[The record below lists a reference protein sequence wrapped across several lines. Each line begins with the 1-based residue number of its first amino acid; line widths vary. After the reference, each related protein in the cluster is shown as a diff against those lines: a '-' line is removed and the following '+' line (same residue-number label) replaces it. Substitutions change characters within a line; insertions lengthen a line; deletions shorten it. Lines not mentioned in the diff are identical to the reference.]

1 MPAWA
6 LNVEGRYIAE
16 FIRGVFHSGAIYN
29 GIDRRERELFIL
41 GIAQGFIN

>member
-29 GIDRRERELFIL
+29 GIDRTGGMEESFLF
-41 GIAQGFIN
+41 